1 MIVKKLFR
9 KTERS
14 AFVWLK
20 KIELQDELIIRREVI
35 NERERIENKTNE
47 GLFYLYAVTKKKK
60 TNTKTRV
67 TKRIN
72 EAFVCLFVFS

>member
-60 TNTKTRV
+60 QIQKQ
-67 TKRIN
+67 
-72 EAFVCLFVFS
+72 E

>member
-47 GLFYLYAVTKKKK
+47 GLYSNQKKK